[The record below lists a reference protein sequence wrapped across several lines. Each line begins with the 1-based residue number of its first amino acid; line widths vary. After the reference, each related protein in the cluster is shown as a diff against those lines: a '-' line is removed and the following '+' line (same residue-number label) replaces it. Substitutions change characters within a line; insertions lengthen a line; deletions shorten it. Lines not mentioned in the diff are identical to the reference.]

1 MLFKFMRDAAFGGAF
16 AVMFVSTAT
25 VPAFAAATDYKFEAV
40 TAQPAGPQK
49 TNVTVRL
56 VRAADNKPVV
66 DAVIFET
73 HADMG
78 PEGMPTMPGD
88 VTAGAPQPGGT
99 YRFQVATAMAG
110 TWALTLSAKVQG
122 EAQTIKGTVNFKAV
136 K

>member
-1 MLFKFMRDAAFGGAF
+1 MLFKTMRDATFGAAL
-16 AVMFVSTAT
+16 AVM
-25 VPAFAAATDYKFEAV
+25 PAAAPAVAAATDYKFEIV
-40 TAQPAGPQK
+40 TAQPSGPQK
-49 TNVTVRL
+49 TDVTVRL
-56 VRAADNKPVV
+56 VHAADNKPVA

-78 PEGMPTMPGD
+78 PDGMPTMPGD
-88 VTAGAPQPGGT
+88 VTASSPQPGGT

-122 EAQTIKGTVNFKAV
+122 EAQTVKGTVNFKAV

>member
-1 MLFKFMRDAAFGGAF
+1 MLIKFMRNAAVGASF
-16 AVMFVSTAT
+16 AIMSSASV
-25 VPAFAAATDYKFEAV
+25 FAAATDYKFEVV

-49 TNVTVRL
+49 TDVTIRL
-56 VRAADNKPVV
+56 VHGAVRKPVA

-88 VTAGAPQPGGT
+88 VTAGTPQPGGA
-99 YRFQVATAMAG
+99 YRFQVATTMAG

-122 EAQTIKGTVNFKAV
+122 ETQTVKGTVNFKAV

>member
-1 MLFKFMRDAAFGGAF
+1 MRFNITGHAAVGA
-16 AVMFVSTAT
+16 AIAIMSAT
-25 VPAFAAATDYKFEAV
+25 TQALAAATDYEFEVV

-49 TNVTVRL
+49 TDVRVRL
-56 VRAADNKPVV
+56 VHVADNKPVV

-88 VTAGAPQPGGT
+88 VTTGAPQPGGA

-122 EAQTIKGTVNFKAV
+122 EAQTVKGTVNFKAA

>member
-1 MLFKFMRDAAFGGAF
+1 MPFKFMQHAGFGATFAAVLF
-16 AVMFVSTAT
+16 AT
-25 VPAFAAATDYKFEAV
+25 PALAAATDYKFEV
-40 TAQPAGPQK
+40 VSAQSAGPQK
-49 TNVTVRL
+49 TDVTVRL
-56 VRAADNKPVV
+56 VHAPDNKPVSN
-66 DAVIFET
+66 AVIFET

-88 VTAGAPQPGGT
+88 VKAGAPQSSGA

-122 EAQTIKGTVNFKAV
+122 EAQTVKGTINFKAV

>member
-1 MLFKFMRDAAFGGAF
+1 MLFKFVRDAACGAAF
-16 AVMFVSTAT
+16 AVMFAG
-25 VPAFAAATDYKFEAV
+25 PAFAAATDYKFEVV
-40 TAQPAGPQK
+40 TTQPAGPQK
-49 TNVTVRL
+49 TDVTVRL
-56 VRAADNKPVV
+56 VRVADSKPVP

-88 VTAGAPQPGGT
+88 VTAGAPQPGGG

-122 EAQTIKGTVNFKAV
+122 EAQTVKGTVTFKAV

>member
-1 MLFKFMRDAAFGGAF
+1 MLFNLTRPAAVGA
-16 AVMFVSTAT
+16 AIAIASASA
-25 VPAFAAATDYKFEAV
+25 PAFAAAADYRFEVV

-49 TNVTVRL
+49 TDVTVRL
-56 VRAADNKPVV
+56 VHVADKKPVA

-88 VTAGAPQPGGT
+88 VTAGVPQPGGA

-122 EAQTIKGTVNFKAV
+122 EAQTVKGTVNFKAA

>member
-1 MLFKFMRDAAFGGAF
+1 MPSMLMRNAVFGAALA
-16 AVMFVSTAT
+16 AVSA
-25 VPAFAAATDYKFEAV
+25 PAFAAATDYKFEVV

-56 VRAADNKPVV
+56 VHSADKKPVS

-99 YRFQVATAMAG
+99 YRFQVATTMAG

-122 EAQTIKGTVNFKAV
+122 EAQTVKSTVNFKAV

>member
-1 MLFKFMRDAAFGGAF
+1 MLVKSIRTAVIGAAF
-16 AVMFVSTAT
+16 AVVSAA
-25 VPAFAAATDYKFEAV
+25 PAFAAATDYKFEVV

-49 TNVTVRL
+49 TDVTVRL
-56 VRAADNKPVV
+56 VHATDNKPVA

-78 PEGMPTMPGD
+78 PDGMPTMPGA
-88 VTAGAPQPGGT
+88 VTAGTSQPGGT

-122 EAQTIKGTVNFKAV
+122 ETQTVKGTVTFKAV

>member
-1 MLFKFMRDAAFGGAF
+1 MLFKAMQNAGFGATF
-16 AVMFVSTAT
+16 AVVLVST
-25 VPAFAAATDYKFEAV
+25 PALAAATDYKFEV
-40 TAQPAGPQK
+40 VSAQSAGPQK
-49 TNVTVRL
+49 TDVTVRL
-56 VRAADNKPVV
+56 VHAPDNKPVEK
-66 DAVIFET
+66 AVIFET

-88 VTAGAPQPGGT
+88 VKAGAPQPGGA

-122 EAQTIKGTVNFKAV
+122 EAQTVKGTVNFKAV

>member
-1 MLFKFMRDAAFGGAF
+1 MLSTFNRNATFGAAFAIMSIP
-16 AVMFVSTAT
+16 A
-25 VPAFAAATDYKFEAV
+25 VPASSAATDYRFEVV

-49 TNVTVRL
+49 TGVTVRL
-56 VRAADNKPVV
+56 LHAADGKPVP
-66 DAVIFET
+66 DAVVFET

-99 YRFQVATAMAG
+99 YRFEVATAMAG

-122 EAQTIKGTVNFKAV
+122 EAETVKGIVNFKAV

>member
-1 MLFKFMRDAAFGGAF
+1 MLSIIMRHAAYGAAFAI
-16 AVMFVSTAT
+16 VSAA
-25 VPAFAAATDYKFEAV
+25 PALAAATDYKFEVV

-49 TNVTVRL
+49 TDVTVRL
-56 VRAADNKPVV
+56 VHAADSKPVA

-88 VTAGAPQPGGT
+88 VTAGAPQSGGA

-122 EAQTIKGTVNFKAV
+122 ESQTVKGTVNFKVV

>member
-1 MLFKFMRDAAFGGAF
+1 MLLKIMRNVTFG
-16 AVMFVSTAT
+16 AVLAVVSTT
-25 VPAFAAATDYKFEAV
+25 VPALAAATDYKFEAV
-40 TAQPAGPQK
+40 VAQSAGPQK
-49 TNVTVRL
+49 TDVTVRL
-56 VRAADNKPVV
+56 VHTADRKPVV

-88 VTAGAPQPGGT
+88 VTAGAPQSGGL
-99 YRFQVATAMAG
+99 YRFQVSTTMVG

-122 EAQTIKGTVNFKAV
+122 EAQTVKGTVTFKAV

>member
-1 MLFKFMRDAAFGGAF
+1 MRNATFGAALA
-16 AVMFVSTAT
+16 FVSATA
-25 VPAFAAATDYKFEAV
+25 PAFAAATDYKFQVVAV
-40 TAQPAGPQK
+40 QAAGPQK
-49 TNVTVRL
+49 TDVTVRL
-56 VRAADNKPVV
+56 VHAADSKPVA
-66 DAVIFET
+66 DAIFFET

-88 VTAGAPQPGGT
+88 VTVGAPQSGGN

-122 EAQTIKGTVNFKAV
+122 ETQTVKGTVTFKAV

>member
-1 MLFKFMRDAAFGGAF
+1 MPPT
-16 AVMFVSTAT
+16 S
-25 VPAFAAATDYKFEAV
+25 E
-40 TAQPAGPQK
+40 
-49 TNVTVRL
+49 
-56 VRAADNKPVV
+56 PVA

-78 PEGMPTMPGD
+78 PEGMPTMPGA
-88 VTAGAPQPGGT
+88 VTAGAPQPGGA

-122 EAQTIKGTVNFKAV
+122 EAQTVKGTVTFKAV